1 MVTLDYILIA
11 IVLLSAIVGLV
22 QGFLKEVCS
31 LVTWVLAIWLA
42 WHFGPALVPH
52 LGGVL
57 EREPY
62 GLWAGRAIVFV
73 GVLVAGAIVGFAVNH
88 FVRLSLF
95 SGLDRML
102 GFILGLLRGIVIVGF
117 VVILAQSAKLD
128 GEGWWQRSKVVPV
141 AKPVASALRAV
152 VGEHLPDRPA
162 QPAEG

>member
-1 MVTLDYILIA
+1 MATFDFIILA

-22 QGFLKEVCS
+22 RGFLREICS

-42 WHFGPALVPH
+42 WQFGPLLVPH

-57 EREPY
+57 SQEPY

-73 GVLVAGAIVGFAVNH
+73 AVLVIGAIIGFLVNH

-102 GFILGLLRGIVIVGF
+102 GFLLGLVRGVVIVAL
-117 VVILAQSAKLD
+117 VIILAQSARLD
-128 GEGWWQRSKVVPV
+128 DEGWWQRSKLVPALTPV
-141 AKPVASALRAV
+141 ATLLRAV
-152 VGEHLPDRPA
+152 IGDYMPA
-162 QPAEG
+162 KMAQDA